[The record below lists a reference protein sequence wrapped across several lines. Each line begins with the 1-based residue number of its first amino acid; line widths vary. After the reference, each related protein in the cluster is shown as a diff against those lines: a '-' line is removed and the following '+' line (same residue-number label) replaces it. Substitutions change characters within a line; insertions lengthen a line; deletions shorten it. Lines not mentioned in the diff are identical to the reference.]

1 MVAALLVQARHKL
14 KTTSA
19 LAVAEEG
26 FHIFGTIT
34 AHDKTN
40 TPEFPKG
47 NGFDRRVGGFGHIMA
62 GARGGEVDGNGSV
75 IVGVCGGV
83 REGAGLKPH
92 MRIGRWLCL

>member
-1 MVAALLVQARHKL
+1 MGEEKQPHQSSQTATVS
-14 KTTSA
+14 T
-19 LAVAEEG
+19 AE
-26 FHIFGTIT
+26 
-34 AHDKTN
+34 
-40 TPEFPKG
+40 
-47 NGFDRRVGGFGHIMA
+47 FGHIMA